1 MRKNG
6 TKELAAA
13 AKVVEAAQ
21 QQYNKHRVHY
31 VMEEEEICSIHR
43 AAHQ

>member
-13 AKVVEAAQ
+13 KVVEAA